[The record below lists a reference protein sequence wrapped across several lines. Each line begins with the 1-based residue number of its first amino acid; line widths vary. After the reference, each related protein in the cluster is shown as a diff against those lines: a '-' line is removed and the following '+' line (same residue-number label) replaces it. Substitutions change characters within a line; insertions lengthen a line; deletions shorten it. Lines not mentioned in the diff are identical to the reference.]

1 MPLGSG
7 NGTLTTTPQKIAE
20 AGEPVTLLCGAAMI
34 LANVSDATSGQQVTW
49 PANLPYPT
57 DGTTDVLGSV
67 ATGTAAYQ
75 RMKS

>member
-20 AGEPVTLLCGAAMI
+20 AGEPVTLLCGSAMI
-34 LANVSDATSGQQVTW
+34 LANVSGASGGQQVTW
-49 PANLPYPT
+49 PANVPYPT
-57 DGTTDVLGSV
+57 DGTSDVLGSV
-67 ATGTAAYQ
+67 ASGTATFQ